1 MLKNVFPEFDSSLE
15 TSNFNDQ
22 GFIKNPRRERERER
36 ETEERNRLRGEKMRE
51 NRSQNTSM
59 SFCTQACLDA

>member
-36 ETEERNRLRGEKMRE
+36 ERRE
-51 NRSQNTSM
+51 IV
-59 SFCTQACLDA
+59 